1 MTSRPSSQP
10 TEGRPGSRLR
20 DRRLLALIGLA
31 VVVVLVLAAAA
42 AVWIVFFS
50 SPAPAAPTLDD
61 ALRVLLPSASP
72 GP

>member
-1 MTSRPSSQP
+1 MTSSPSSQP

-61 ALRVLLPSASP
+61 ALQVLLPSASP
-72 GP
+72 GA

>member
-1 MTSRPSSQP
+1 MTSSPSSQP
-10 TEGRPGSRLR
+10 TEDRPGSRLR
-20 DRRLLALIGLA
+20 DRRLLALIVLA

-61 ALRVLLPSASP
+61 ALRVLLPSAAP
-72 GP
+72 GG

>member
-1 MTSRPSSQP
+1 MTSTPPSQP

-20 DRRLLALIGLA
+20 DRRVLALIGLA
-31 VVVVLVLAAAA
+31 IVVVLILAAAT

-72 GP
+72 AG